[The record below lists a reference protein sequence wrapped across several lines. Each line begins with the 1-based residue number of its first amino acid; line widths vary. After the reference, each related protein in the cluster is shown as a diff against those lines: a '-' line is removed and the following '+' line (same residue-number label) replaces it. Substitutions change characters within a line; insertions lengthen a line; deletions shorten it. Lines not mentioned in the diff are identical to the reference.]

1 MGLDMEQRETRAEG
15 IGWERRRR
23 KENRKRASCHNT
35 SMSFPGVFLEFSK
48 RSQAHLSR
56 VGIGFLGLDAAVV
69 DDVLERLRHEPPG
82 ASLVPVHPGAIHQ
95 VLGAQGHQIPGFQ
108 LHLRFQSS
116 HGAEGPAGSAGALG
130 KKKIPGEAQELP
142 QGSPGGSRGEAH
154 LVLHLG
160 HASLVPPVQRLR
172 DVTDGPGLG
181 LGLECRIPTG
191 TELEPRQRSR
201 HLLAGLVGRKIPAGD
216 SCSLRSPAEG
226 VGVGIPRWESWVW
239 GILSSLFFS
248 V

>member
-1 MGLDMEQRETRAEG
+1 MGLDTEQRCHRETQAEG
-15 IGWERRRR
+15 IGWERRRRR
-23 KENRKRASCHNT
+23 KENRKRASCHGT

-130 KKKIPGEAQELP
+130 KKNPGRGSGAAPGIARRLP
-142 QGSPGGSRGEAH
+142 GRGSPGSSPR
-154 LVLHLG
+154 
-160 HASLVPPVQRLR
+160 S
-172 DVTDGPGLG
+172 
-181 LGLECRIPTG
+181 RIPC
-191 TELEPRQRSR
+191 
-201 HLLAGLVGRKIPAGD
+201 PA
-216 SCSLRSPAEG
+216 SPAPPG
-226 VGVGIPRWESWVW
+226 CHRRAGIGIGIGIGMQNSDGDGAGAPSAKPPPPRWSGGEEN
-239 GILSSLFFS
+239 SSG
-248 V
+248 